1 MPPLS
6 VEAIIERL
14 SSRYEGLVE
23 ARNWGERGLF
33 YNPGRV
39 LPKGVYFLTFKEKD
53 GPNDAASNVNR
64 PGVFRLNLGISK
76 PTFAERFGSIPERP
90 PAGGVVL
97 TGHDFQAV
105 DRIMPHP
112 VYGWMAWIGVLNPSA
127 ETFETMT
134 PLFDEGY
141 HLAVTRF
148 QKRIKGGG

>member
-14 SSRYEGLVE
+14 DARYEGLVE

-33 YNPGRV
+33 YNPGHV

-76 PTFAERFGSIPERP
+76 ATFVRLFDHIPERP
-90 PAGGVVL
+90 VAGGVVS
-97 TGHDFQAV
+97 TGHDFQAL

-112 VYGWMAWIGVLNPSA
+112 VYGWMAWVGVLNPSP
-127 ETFETMT
+127 ETFEAMT
-134 PLFDEGY
+134 PLLDEGY
-141 HLAVTRF
+141 GLAVERF
-148 QKRIKGGG
+148 KKRRNR